1 LNPIKKFIIQGF
13 FISLLLAVIGYYLF
27 TGVLRQYYQFIF
39 PFILLFIF
47 LFTTI
52 IHVILLKA
60 ARKELNKFTTWFLM
74 LTGIKI
80 IVYLLIM
87 IVYLVISGKDAA
99 PFLITFLFIY
109 LVFTIFEVISILP
122 QIKRIG

>member
-1 LNPIKKFIIQGF
+1 
-13 FISLLLAVIGYYLF
+13 
-27 TGVLRQYYQFIF
+27 
-39 PFILLFIF
+39 
-47 LFTTI
+47 
-52 IHVILLKA
+52 
-60 ARKELNKFTTWFLM
+60 
-74 LTGIKI
+74 
-80 IVYLLIM
+80 LIM